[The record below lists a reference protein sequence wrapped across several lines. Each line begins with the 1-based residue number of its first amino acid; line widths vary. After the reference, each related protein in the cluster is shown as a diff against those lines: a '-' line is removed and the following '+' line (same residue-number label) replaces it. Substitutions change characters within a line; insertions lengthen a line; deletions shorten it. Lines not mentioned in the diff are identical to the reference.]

1 MPSCSGMDTGCNI
14 TRRESGQTSLRC
26 GRTRD
31 LGLCVA
37 TERICAAAHIRSIA
51 TQTPPRSA
59 PRSETVKGRRPS
71 ARWAPGRQDTSGH
84 THRPTDGPRRS
95 GASAP
100 QGQRVPLPL
109 APPQVV
115 GQGLQML
122 PALSLAILPPTGGE
136 QRQMGRVRPMAP
148 MRVEPR
154 DGAPRSALP
163 LTVR

>member
-1 MPSCSGMDTGCNI
+1 MFDPLRSVGAGMVRDPRAIIAINP
-14 TRRESGQTSLRC
+14 RDQSAGQRSA
-26 GRTRD
+26 GSPRTW
-31 LGLCVA
+31 
-37 TERICAAAHIRSIA
+37 
-51 TQTPPRSA
+51 PRSA